1 MTESGAQSRPL
12 SLSGLLGWS
21 LMVCCVAALLVAF
34 PVSLI
39 STPDKNKFDGW
50 QWAQLIV
57 SGGALVWVTVA
68 LAGLWVL
75 RLLRGAASLRDTV
88 PLDVRGIDQAG
99 AALELA
105 GVELRSRGDP
115 SAVQDHDG
123 PLQSSPVAFYAW
135 NSREGLGRFVVFPAL
150 FWRRLSS
157 HSEPLKA
164 VLAHEVAHFKQRDII
179 LVHAARDVAMVA
191 LIVLGVSI
199 LLSLITSVRA
209 DMAREGFELA
219 ALQASLVGRSFL
231 VACLFATIGA
241 IPLLRR
247 IEVWREALA
256 DRYAEDVC
264 GARALELASA
274 IIEARPIDGR
284 EAQGKP
290 THEYRAKS
298 FSLTL
303 PYVFTAALLL
313 SVLAGYLV
321 ANFLSASAALKGM
334 GPLGSIPVPQM
345 TALLSAL
352 LAIGAPLLLLL
363 PTFFEQGTRIELRP
377 AAVRGLVFCIG
388 WTIGWLLSQ
397 TMPLLLASVAMPE
410 GYDYVFKHYPGRLAL
425 AETVGTLSSSASA
438 VLLAIVTGV
447 LAARA
452 GRLWL
457 AAIPP
462 GVWIAACAYE
472 QTSFAEAMGALAVLM
487 TLATIGLLVFL
498 GVATPVRVAGATAPM
513 VALLGLALVS
523 WSGLGEMNHITHTLT
538 AGAQA
543 SESKGDTTQAVER
556 YRKAAAYSRFHAK
569 PHAALAQALFD
580 VKDFPGAIAAFER
593 SASVPYA
600 HAWLDVFLAKVHAA
614 ELLLASRSSADL
626 DRANQY
632 LREAERM
639 WRANSRLPKKSVA
652 SMLYNLACV
661 ARLRGAPP
669 EFSLARLLE
678 SANLDR
684 VLVGHALDDEDL
696 RSLRL
701 NVAPVPEDAAL
712 RLLLRQRPLNAP
724 KVEKLVYDKQITVQQ
739 LTAIVAALG
748 RSAVNGAADGVP
760 PPN

>member
-1 MTESGAQSRPL
+1 
-12 SLSGLLGWS
+12 
-21 LMVCCVAALLVAF
+21 VAALLVAF

-57 SGGALVWVTVA
+57 SGGALVWVTLAV
-68 LAGLWVL
+68 AGLWVL
-75 RLLRGAASLRDTV
+75 RLLRGAALLRNTV
-88 PLDVRGIDQAG
+88 PLDALCIDQAG

-105 GVELRSRGDP
+105 GVELRSHGDP
-115 SAVQDHDG
+115 AVVEDHG
-123 PLQSSPVAFYAW
+123 RPLLSSPVAFYAW
-135 NSREGLGRFVVFPAL
+135 NSRQALGRFVVFPAL

-164 VLAHEVAHFKQRDII
+164 VLAHEVAHFKHRDIV
-179 LVHAARDVAMVA
+179 LMYAARDVAMVA
-191 LIVLGVSI
+191 LVVLGVSI

-209 DMAREGFELA
+209 DIARDGFELA

-231 VACLFATIGA
+231 VVCLFATIA
-241 IPLLRR
+241 AVPLLRR

-274 IIEARPIDGR
+274 IVEARSIDGR
-284 EAQGKP
+284 EAQGRP
-290 THEYRAKS
+290 THEHRAKS
-298 FSLTL
+298 LSLTL
-303 PYVFTAALLL
+303 RYVFITALLL

-321 ANFLSASAALKGM
+321 ANFLSANAALKGM
-334 GPLGSIPVPQM
+334 GPLGSIPVPEV
-345 TALLSAL
+345 TVLIYAL

-377 AAVRGLVFCIG
+377 AAVRGLVFCVG

-397 TMPLLLASVAMPE
+397 TMPLFLASVAMPE
-410 GYDYVFKHYPGRLAL
+410 GYDYVYKHYPGRLAL

-438 VLLAIVTGV
+438 ALLAIVTGA

-462 GVWIAACAYE
+462 CVWVAASAYE
-472 QTSFAEAMGALAVLM
+472 QTSLTGAMGAFAIVM
-487 TLATIGLLVFL
+487 TLTAIGLLAAL
-498 GVATPVRVAGATAPM
+498 SRAAPVRIAGATVPM
-513 VALLGLALVS
+513 VTLLALALVS
-523 WSGLGEMNHITHTLT
+523 WSGFGEMNHVTHTLA
-538 AGAQA
+538 AGAQV
-543 SESKGDTTQAVER
+543 SKSKGDTAESVEL

-569 PHAALAQALFD
+569 PHAELAQALFD
-580 VKDFPGAIAAFER
+580 VKDSPGAIAAFER
-593 SASVPYA
+593 AAAAPYA
-600 HAWLDVFLAKVHAA
+600 HAWLEVFLAKVNAA
-614 ELLLASRSSADL
+614 ELLLASRTSADL

-639 WRANSRLPKKSVA
+639 WRANSRLPERSVA

-678 SANLDR
+678 SVNLDR
-684 VLVGHALDDEDL
+684 TLIGHALDDEDL
-696 RSLRL
+696 HSLRL
-701 NVAPVPEDAAL
+701 SAAAEPEDGAL
-712 RLLLRQRPLNAP
+712 KLILRQRPLNAP
-724 KVEKLVYDKQITVQQ
+724 KVEKLVHDKQITVQQ

-748 RSAVNGAADGVP
+748 RSAVKATAAGAP
-760 PPN
+760 PPK